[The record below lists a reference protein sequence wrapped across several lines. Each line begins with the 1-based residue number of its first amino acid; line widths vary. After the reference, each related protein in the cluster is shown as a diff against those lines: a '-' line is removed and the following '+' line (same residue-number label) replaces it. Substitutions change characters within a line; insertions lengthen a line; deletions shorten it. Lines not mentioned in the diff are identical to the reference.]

1 MIKLIFGHE
10 LTLIDRKVSDLC
22 KAFANNS
29 KVDVK
34 LLKT

>member
-10 LTLIDRKVSDLC
+10 LTLIDRKVSDLR

-29 KVDVK
+29 KVDLK